1 MADRFHP
8 GATARLEHRF
18 TAADVAAFVGLSG
31 DDNPIH
37 LQAAAAQ
44 AAGFERE
51 VVHGVLVLSLISR
64 ILGTDLPGPGTILLG
79 QEIRYMHPVYV
90 GDLITAHV
98 EILTVRD
105 DKPIIGLRTWV
116 ETDRPALDGQAT
128 VLVRPVGQAPGGS
141 TREGAK

>member
-1 MADRFHP
+1 MIDRLRP
-8 GATARLEHRF
+8 GAAARLEHRF
-18 TAADVAAFVGLSG
+18 TADDIAAFVRLSG

-37 LQAAAAQ
+37 LQAAAAR

-79 QEIRYMHPVYV
+79 QEIRYVYPVYV
-90 GDLITAHV
+90 GDLVTASV

-116 ETDRPALDGQAT
+116 ETDRLALDGQAT
-128 VLVRPVGQAPGGS
+128 ILYRPVARAPGGAS
-141 TREGAK
+141 PEVAT